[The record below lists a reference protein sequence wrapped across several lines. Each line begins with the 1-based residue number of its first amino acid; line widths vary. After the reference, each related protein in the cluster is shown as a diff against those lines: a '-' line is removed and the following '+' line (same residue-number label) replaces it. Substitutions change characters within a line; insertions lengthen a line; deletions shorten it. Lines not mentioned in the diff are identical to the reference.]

1 MLIIDGAYLCVGSRE
16 LSKMTGRKLKLNERT
31 VPALLEFMTRETGVP
46 TFTQR
51 HYVTAEHD

>member
-16 LSKMTGRKLKLNERT
+16 LSKATGRKLKLTERT
-31 VPALLEFMTRETGVP
+31 VPVLLDFMTRETGVP
-46 TFTQR
+46 MFTHR